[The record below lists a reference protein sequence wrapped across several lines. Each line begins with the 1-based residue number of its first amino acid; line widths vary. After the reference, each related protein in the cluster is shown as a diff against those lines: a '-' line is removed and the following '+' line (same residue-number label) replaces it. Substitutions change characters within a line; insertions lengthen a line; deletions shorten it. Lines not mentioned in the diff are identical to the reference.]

1 MNLSKVTGN
10 KWLHCSSTYGARRRE
25 RTMEVPVTRAYDF
38 FFRILDGTSQT
49 VLLPVITKKSHHG
62 IGGKATLSRRKEGG
76 VAFGVPL
83 GQSCINP
90 KVLESRTR
98 AVRQ

>member
-1 MNLSKVTGN
+1 MG
-10 KWLHCSSTYGARRRE
+10 
-25 RTMEVPVTRAYDF
+25 VPVTRADDF

-49 VLLPVITKKSHHG
+49 VFLPVIMKKSHHG

-90 KVLESRTR
+90 KVLASTMLDMLAPHAESRTR
-98 AVRQ
+98 AVRR

>member
-1 MNLSKVTGN
+1 
-10 KWLHCSSTYGARRRE
+10 
-25 RTMEVPVTRAYDF
+25 MEVPVTRAYEF

-49 VLLPVITKKSHHG
+49 VLLPVIMKKSHHG
-62 IGGKATLSRRKEGG
+62 IGGKEGG

-90 KVLESRTR
+90 KVLASTMLDMLAPHAESRTR
-98 AVRQ
+98 AVRR